1 MARFVFMSSCLL
13 IVMSSALVMAQL
25 DGKIEMSGYEAVVD
39 NSSIANL
46 DSCMKTRN
54 FCGKL

>member
-1 MARFVFMSSCLL
+1 MARFIFMFSCLL

-25 DGKIEMSGYEAVVD
+25 DGSVDMSGYEIVVD
-39 NSSIANL
+39 NTM
-46 DSCMKTRN
+46 DGCMKSRN